1 VIRLAVRVREEHAE
15 IVLAE
20 LLDLAPS
27 GVEESRSPDG
37 TVEFAVYGAPGEQP
51 RMPDVHAAAGDALV
65 EVSTSEIADD
75 WSERWRSFHRPVL
88 IHAPHARAATDVA
101 RAEHVPSI
109 GVRPPWIDSGGFGE
123 EAVEEI
129 VIDPAQAF
137 GTGSHATTRLCLELL
152 LAIAAHDRARGPA
165 LDIGTGSGVLAIA
178 AARLGFAPVLA
189 LDNERESVAAARA
202 NAAANG
208 AQLDVRAFDLRTEA
222 PPAVIGAARA
232 RPRVVLANLLAP
244 LLELLAQALDHAPPN
259 LIIGGLLSE
268 QADDVVR
275 AFAQRLDLHERE
287 RLQSAGWT
295 SSWLV
300 ARS

>member
-27 GVEESRSPDG
+27 GVEESRRRDG
-37 TVEFAVYGAPGEQP
+37 TIEFAVYGAPGELPQ
-51 RMPDVHAAAGDALV
+51 MPDVRAAAGDALV

-88 IHAPHARAATDVA
+88 IPSPDAR
-101 RAEHVPSI
+101 VPPI
-109 GVRPPWIDSGGFGE
+109 GVRAPWIERGVFGDQPTH
-123 EAVEEI
+123 EI

-152 LAIAAHDRARGPA
+152 LALAAHDDARGPA

-178 AARLGFAPVLA
+178 AARLGFEPVLV
-189 LDNERESVAAARA
+189 LDNDRESVAAARS
-202 NAAANG
+202 NAAAN
-208 AQLDVRAFDLRTEA
+208 AVDLDARAFDLRREA
-222 PPAVIGAARA
+222 IPAAIGAARA

-244 LLELLAQALDHAPPN
+244 LLQLLASALDYAPEH
-259 LIIGGLLSE
+259 LIVGGLLVE
-268 QADDVVR
+268 QADEVVR
-275 AFAQRLDLHERE
+275 AFGERLPLRERE
-287 RLQSAGWT
+287 RRESAGWMA
-295 SSWLV
+295 SWLT
-300 ARS
+300 APP